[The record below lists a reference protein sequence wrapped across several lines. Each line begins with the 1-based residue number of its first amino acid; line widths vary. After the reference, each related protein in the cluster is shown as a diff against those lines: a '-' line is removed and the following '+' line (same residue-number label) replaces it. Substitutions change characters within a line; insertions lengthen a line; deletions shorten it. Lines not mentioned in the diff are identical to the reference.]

1 MSTRDTKNSAQK
13 LKEEKILVKL
23 PAKEISWVKST
34 SQTGKI
40 LYTTSNPERTQY
52 YLYEKVENGF
62 LRIAKDSS
70 PVNFNQI
77 VDPPEEPKATKKP
90 RKTKA
95 QK

>member
-1 MSTRDTKNSAQK
+1 MSTRATKGSEAKSKQ
-13 LKEEKILVKL
+13 EKILAKL
-23 PAKEISWVKST
+23 PAKEISWVKSI
-34 SQTGKI
+34 SQNGKI
-40 LYTTSNPERTQY
+40 FCTTSNPERTQY

-90 RKTKA
+90 MKTKA

>member
-23 PAKEISWVKST
+23 PAKEISWVKSI

-40 LYTTSNPERTQY
+40 FYTTSNPERTQY

-62 LRIAKDSS
+62 QRIAKAAT

-77 VDPPEEPKATKKP
+77 VYPPEEPQVMKKP
-90 RKTKA
+90 KKKS
-95 QK
+95 QQ

>member
-13 LKEEKILVKL
+13 LKEEKILAKL

-40 LYTTSNPERTQY
+40 FYTTSNPERTQY

-62 LRIAKDSS
+62 MRIAKDSS
-70 PVNFNQI
+70 PVNFNQM
-77 VDPPEEPKATKKP
+77 VDPPEESKTAKKPKA
-90 RKTKA
+90 KT

>member
-23 PAKEISWVKST
+23 PAKEIAWVKST

-40 LYTTSNPERTQY
+40 FYTTSNPERTQY

-62 LRIAKDSS
+62 LRIAKDAT
-70 PVNFNQI
+70 PVNFNQM
-77 VDPPEEPKATKKP
+77 VEPPEEPQAIKKP
-90 RKTKA
+90 KK
-95 QK
+95 K

>member
-40 LYTTSNPERTQY
+40 FYTTSNPERTQY

-62 LRIAKDSS
+62 LRIAKAPS
-70 PVNFNQI
+70 PMNFNQV
-77 VDPPEEPKATKKP
+77 VDPTEEPQAIKKP
-90 RKTKA
+90 RKRS
-95 QK
+95 QQ

>member
-40 LYTTSNPERTQY
+40 FYTTSNPERTQY

-62 LRIAKDSS
+62 RRIAKDAT

-77 VDPPEEPKATKKP
+77 VDPPEEVKATKKP

>member
-40 LYTTSNPERTQY
+40 FYTTSNPERTQY

-62 LRIAKDSS
+62 QRIAKAAT

-77 VDPPEEPKATKKP
+77 VYPPEEPQVMKKP
-90 RKTKA
+90 KKKS
-95 QK
+95 QQ

>member
-1 MSTRDTKNSAQK
+1 MSTRATKGSEVKSKQ
-13 LKEEKILVKL
+13 EKILAKL

-40 LYTTSNPERTQY
+40 FYTTSNPERTQY

-77 VDPPEEPKATKKP
+77 VDPPEQSKATKKP
-90 RKTKA
+90 RKMKA

>member
-1 MSTRDTKNSAQK
+1 MSTRATKGSEVKSKQ
-13 LKEEKILVKL
+13 EKILAKL

-34 SQTGKI
+34 SQNGKI
-40 LYTTSNPERTQY
+40 FYTTSNPERTQY

-70 PVNFNQI
+70 PVIFKQI

>member
-34 SQTGKI
+34 SQNGKI
-40 LYTTSNPERTQY
+40 FYTTSNPERTQY

-62 LRIAKDSS
+62 RRIAKDAT
-70 PVNFNQI
+70 PVNVNKI
-77 VDPPEEPKATKKP
+77 VDPPEEVKATKKP
-90 RKTKA
+90 RKTK
-95 QK
+95 